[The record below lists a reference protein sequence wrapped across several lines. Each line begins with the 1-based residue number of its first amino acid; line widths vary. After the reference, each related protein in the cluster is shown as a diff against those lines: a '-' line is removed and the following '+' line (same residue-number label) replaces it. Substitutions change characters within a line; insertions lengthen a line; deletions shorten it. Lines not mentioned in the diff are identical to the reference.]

1 MAQQVSSSAH
11 ILIIEEQ
18 PLALSYM
25 KQSLERLG
33 YRRLRFAENAVVAKT
48 LCKEDAFDLIICA
61 FNLSKHQDGYQ
72 LYEELKVNKLIKGAT
87 GFIFISA
94 ETSGALVHSVLE
106 LHPDDFL
113 VKPFNTLELKSR
125 IERVVKRKRA
135 LKDIFQL
142 MDDEN
147 YSKAVKMI
155 DTKLASQQGY
165 AAVLLRLKGDALLLQ
180 QQYEQ
185 AKAFFKSVLDI
196 QKFTWARIGL
206 VEALI
211 GNNEHNLAHRM
222 LKTLL
227 ERTETRLVAYD
238 LLGQLEIKLNQ
249 FEQAQEYLSAAT
261 TMAPRNLERQESLS
275 QVAQINHDYEQT
287 YLAKRDIAKF
297 ARHSVHDNPEI
308 YLNAARAGIDYA
320 LTTDQ
325 GEQISRVTRQ
335 TTKYLN
341 DLKKQFPD
349 AQQQTQVDVL
359 NARLHYLKDEH
370 HKAKMLIE
378 QLVID
383 DSPIRSIDGALDQAK
398 AYHELGFHTQAQALF
413 NKIIDHCERYPERRS
428 ELQLKSVIQQQ
439 SERRDLRMGP
449 RELNNHAVEKFKQG
463 NYLLALEA
471 FTQAFRVMPKNR
483 SIALNLLQCLYEGST
498 RQGMTFNQQL
508 ANKCVS
514 LLEQADLDAEMS
526 ERFEKIKQK
535 YINKH
540 SHIA

>member
-1 MAQQVSSSAH
+1 MSQQVSSSAH

-33 YRRLRFAENAVVAKT
+33 YRSLHFAENAIVAKE
-48 LCKEDAFDLIICA
+48 LCKDQRFDLIICA

-72 LYEELKVNKLIKGAT
+72 LYEELKVKKLIKGAT

-113 VKPFNTLELKSR
+113 VKPFNTLELQSR
-125 IERVVKRKRA
+125 IERIVKRKHA
-135 LKDIFQL
+135 LKDVYQL
-142 MDDEN
+142 IDDEN
-147 YSKAVKMI
+147 YSKALKVI
-155 DTKLASQQGY
+155 DAKLVANQGY
-165 AAVLLRLKGDALLLQ
+165 AAVLLRLKGETLLLQ
-180 QQYEQ
+180 KQFEQ
-185 AKAFFKSVLDI
+185 GKSFFKSVLDI
-196 QKFTWARIGL
+196 QKFTWARIGM

-222 LKTLL
+222 LKTML
-227 ERTETRLVAYD
+227 ERDETRLVAYD
-238 LLGQLEIKLNQ
+238 LLSQLEIKLNQ
-249 FEQAQEYLSAAT
+249 YEQAQAYLSAAT
-261 TMAPRNLERQESLS
+261 TMAPRNLARQTNLS
-275 QVAQINHDYEQT
+275 QVAQINHDYEQNYQT
-287 YLAKRDIAKF
+287 CRDIAKF
-297 ARHSVHDNPEI
+297 APHSIHDSPDV

-325 GEQISRVTRQ
+325 SEHITRVTRQ

-349 AQQQTQVDVL
+349 AQQQIQVDVL
-359 NARLHYLKDEH
+359 NARLYYLKDEH
-370 HKAKMLIE
+370 HKAKMLLE

-398 AYHELGFHTQAQALF
+398 AYHELGFHAQAQTLY

-428 ELQLKSVIQQQ
+428 PLQLKTAMQQQ
-439 SERRDLRMGP
+439 SERRDLTMGP

-471 FTQAFRVMPKNR
+471 FSQAFRVMPKNR
-483 SIALNLLQCLYEGST
+483 SIALNLLQCLYEGSV
-498 RQGMTFNQQL
+498 RQGTSFNQLL
-508 ANKCVS
+508 ADKCCA
-514 LLEQADLDAEMS
+514 LLDNSKLDEEMS
-526 ERFEKIKQK
+526 TRYEKIKQK
-535 YINKH
+535 YLH
-540 SHIA
+540 AHPAAL